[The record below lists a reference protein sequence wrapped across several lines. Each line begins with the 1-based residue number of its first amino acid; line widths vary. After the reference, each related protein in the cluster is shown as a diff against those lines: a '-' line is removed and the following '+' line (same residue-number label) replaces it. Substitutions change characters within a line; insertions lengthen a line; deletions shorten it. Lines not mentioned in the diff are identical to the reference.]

1 MDEIPM
7 RPAPPPSKAMLARY
21 RSNWQSEVDSA
32 AIYRAMAV
40 AEPQADLAA
49 LYRRLAQAE
58 DGHALFWQ
66 RRLEQALGQPLQPRT
81 STRARVL
88 IWLAGR
94 LGANAVL
101 PTVMSQEADNR
112 GSYDKQAETRSTAM
126 PAQERSHA
134 RLLAHLASRARHCW
148 NGSRYAQL
156 EGRHG
161 ASDGNALRAAVL
173 GANDGL
179 VSTFCLLMGAAG
191 AQFSGPALLTTAL
204 AGALAGAGSMAM
216 GEWISVQSA
225 RELYARQIAAEADE
239 LEQAPEEERE
249 ELALIYQAKGFSAE
263 EAQAISYRV
272 MAQHGS
278 ALDTLVREE
287 LGINPDELGGSPWA
301 AAGTSFAVFLLGAA
315 VPALPLLVLSG
326 PQAVLACVAASG
338 LGLIGMGITLF
349 TGGSAWRSGLRQL
362 AIGAAAAALTYGA
375 GRWLA
380 TGLG

>member
-1 MDEIPM
+1 M
-7 RPAPPPSKAMLARY
+7 RPASPPPKAMLARY
-21 RSNWQSEVDSA
+21 RSNWQGEVDSA
-32 AIYRAMAV
+32 AIYHAMAV

-58 DGHALFWQ
+58 EGHALFWQ
-66 RRLEQALGQPLQPRT
+66 RRLEQALGHPLQPR
-81 STRARVL
+81 SSARARVL
-88 IWLAGR
+88 IWLARR

-101 PTVMSQEADNR
+101 PTVMSQEAENR
-112 GSYDKQAETRSTAM
+112 GSYDDQAETRSTAM

-134 RLLAHLASRARHCW
+134 RLLAHLSSRARHGW

-239 LEQAPEEERE
+239 LAQAPEEERE

-263 EAQAISYRV
+263 EAQAISHRV

-287 LGINPDELGGSPWA
+287 LGINPEELGGSPWA
-301 AAGTSFAVFLLGAA
+301 AAGTSFIVFLLGAA

-326 PQAVLACVAASG
+326 PLAVQACVAASG
-338 LGLIGMGITLF
+338 LGLLLIGMGITLF

-380 TGLG
+380 AGLG